1 MSNADPEV
9 ERVQVPVLG
18 AVQTHQTDFAGALPA
33 WLGSPTSEV
42 PSTLLPER
50 VQEEPV
56 TLVALAKESFPGRM
70 GWGGVAVPR
79 DLARFIRPPDLVFPD
94 RDPILSVPLSSRL
107 IREE

>member
-1 MSNADPEV
+1 M
-9 ERVQVPVLG
+9 QVPVLG

-42 PSTLLPER
+42 PSILPPEK

-56 TLVALAKESFPGRM
+56 ARVALAKESFLGRM

-94 RDPILSVPLSSRL
+94 KDPILSDPLNSRVM
-107 IREE
+107 REE